1 MWSVVVFWIILLVYI
16 VLVVSTVT
24 VVLLENRQ
32 PAKTIAWTIV
42 LVMLP
47 VVGLIIFYFF
57 GISLTYGNTVLGNLN
72 VWLISYWL
80 CWLVAAAT
88 AISGIKY
95 LWDNR
100 SFINTA
106 K

>member
-57 GISLTYGNTVLGNLN
+57 GQNIR
-72 VWLISYWL
+72 
-80 CWLVAAAT
+80 
-88 AISGIKY
+88 KE
-95 LWDNR
+95 R
-100 SFINTA
+100 
-106 K
+106 